1 MQSVGQR
8 LREARLQ
15 LGRSL
20 EDVSASTR
28 IAVKTL
34 LAIEADELEKLG
46 APFLY
51 RSFVRQFAKE
61 LKLNDEQ
68 FESDVQAAASTMP
81 EPLMPGQGHNG
92 PFPAVNALPVRGHKS
107 FKWLHSVASLIVVMV
122 ACSTVYSLWQSSRS
136 NLQSSFKDLFSVAN
150 GAKAGNSARTIG
162 KSAHRTST
170 PTATQVSEAIAQ
182 PSSKIGP
189 APEDSAPAS
198 SDDVDGGYRIEL
210 SAIEPTW
217 LSIIADGRRAFS
229 GILETADTKVLEAHE
244 NVRIRTGNAGGVNVT
259 LNGKALGAIGPRGQV
274 RTVVFTKDAYEILPP
289 EPHMS
294 LTDFTPSGE

>member
-15 LGRSL
+15 RGKSL

-28 IAVKTL
+28 IAVKSL

-61 LKLNDEQ
+61 LNLNDEQ
-68 FESDVQAAASTMP
+68 FDTDVQAAASTMP
-81 EPLMPGQGHNG
+81 EPLMPGQGNG
-92 PFPAVNALPVRGHKS
+92 PFPAVNALPVRRPRS
-107 FKWLHSVASLIVVMV
+107 FKWLHSVASLIVMMV
-122 ACSTVYSLWQSSRS
+122 VCSTIYSVWQNSRS
-136 NLQSSFKDLFSVAN
+136 SLQSSIKSLFSVAN
-150 GAKAGNSARTIG
+150 GAKA
-162 KSAHRTST
+162 TST
-170 PTATQVSEAIAQ
+170 SRAVN
-182 PSSKIGP
+182 KP
-189 APEDSAPAS
+189 ARHQTSAPSTQISDAITSAS
-198 SDDVDGGYRIEL
+198 SNIGTEDDFASSTSPADVVGAYRIEL

-217 LSIIADGRRAFS
+217 LSIIADGHRAFS
-229 GILETADTKVLEAHE
+229 GILEATDTKVLEAHE

-274 RTVVFTKDAYEILPP
+274 RTVIFTKDAYEILPP

-294 LTDFTPSGE
+294 LTEFTPSGE

>member
-15 LGRSL
+15 RGKSL

-28 IAVKTL
+28 IAVKNL
-34 LAIEADELEKLG
+34 LAIEADELDKLG

-61 LKLNDEQ
+61 LNLNDDQ
-68 FESDVQAAASTMP
+68 FDSDVQAVAGTMP
-81 EPLMPGQGHNG
+81 EPLMPGQGNG
-92 PFPAVNALPVRGHKS
+92 PFPAVNALPVRRPRS
-107 FKWLHSVASLIVVMV
+107 FKWLNSVASLIAMMVV
-122 ACSTVYSLWQSSRS
+122 CSTIYSVWQNSRS
-136 NLQSSFKDLFSVAN
+136 NLQASFKNLFSITNSANVTSTSRVAN
-150 GAKAGNSARTIG
+150 KSAR
-162 KSAHRTST
+162 HQTSV
-170 PTATQVSEAIAQ
+170 PGTQISEAIT
-182 PSSKIGP
+182 
-189 APEDSAPAS
+189 PAS
-198 SDDVDGGYRIEL
+198 SSAGSEDDSASSGSSADIVGAYRIEL

-229 GILETADTKVLEAHE
+229 GILEATDTKVLEAHE

-274 RTVVFTKDAYEILPP
+274 RTVIFTKDAYEVLPP

-294 LTDFTPSGE
+294 LTEFTPTGE

>member
-28 IAVKTL
+28 IAIKTL

-61 LKLNDEQ
+61 LKVNDEQ
-68 FESDVQAAASTMP
+68 FDSDVQAAARTMP
-81 EPLMPGQGHNG
+81 EPLMPGQGSNG
-92 PFPAVNALPVRGHKS
+92 PFPGVNALPVRRQRG
-107 FKWLHSVASLIVVMV
+107 FKWLHSVASLIAMLI
-122 ACSTVYSLWQSSRS
+122 ACSAIYSVWQNSRS
-136 NLQSSFKDLFSVAN
+136 NLQTSFKNIFSA
-150 GAKAGNSARTIG
+150 ATESKRATSLRTVN
-162 KSAHRTST
+162 KSAHSSNA
-170 PTATQVSEAIAQ
+170 PVTQISEATSQVASKMDNGAGDGVFE
-182 PSSKIGP
+182 SSSEEEG
-189 APEDSAPAS
+189 A
-198 SDDVDGGYRIEL
+198 YRIEL

-229 GILETADTKVLEAHE
+229 GILEATDTKVLEAHE

-274 RTVVFTKDAYEILPP
+274 RTMILTKDAYEILPP

-294 LTDFTPSGE
+294 LTEFTPSGE

>member
-34 LAIEADELEKLG
+34 VAIEADELDKLG

-61 LKLNDEQ
+61 LKVSDEQ
-68 FESDVQAAASTMP
+68 FDSDVQAVASTMP
-81 EPLMPGQGHNG
+81 EPLMPGQGNG
-92 PFPAVNALPVRGHKS
+92 PFPAVNALPVRRPRG
-107 FKWLHSVASLIVVMV
+107 FKWLQSVASLIAMMVV
-122 ACSTVYSLWQSSRS
+122 CTSIYSAWQNSRS
-136 NLQSSFKDLFSVAN
+136 NWPVFFKTILSIPN
-150 GAKAGNSARTIG
+150 GA
-162 KSAHRTST
+162 H
-170 PTATQVSEAIAQ
+170 
-182 PSSKIGP
+182 
-189 APEDSAPAS
+189 PAS
-198 SDDVDGGYRIEL
+198 SFGTVSKAVHQQTNPLPQIPEAISQSSQVDREYVSSASGASSEDMDGAYRIEL
-210 SAIEPTW
+210 SALEPTW

-229 GILETADTKVLEAHE
+229 GILETADTKVLKAHE
-244 NVRIRTGNAGGVNVT
+244 NVRIRTGNAGGVSVT

-274 RTVVFTKDAYEILPP
+274 RTVIFTKDAYEVLPTQ
-289 EPHMS
+289 PHTGLHEFS
-294 LTDFTPSGE
+294 PSGE